1 METERVCLEPCIALG
16 ARLERFGSIQRVRS
30 APTSME
36 LKHVPITFQG

>member
-1 METERVCLEPCIALG
+1 METERACLETRITLG
-16 ARLERFGSIQRVRS
+16 ARLERFGSIQRVCS